1 MSAVDPLGMLMPQDV
16 ARPLRPCLFIDKD
29 GTLIENVP
37 YNVDPAL
44 LRFMPG
50 AGAALARLQ
59 RAGLAL
65 VIVTNQSG
73 IARGLFTR
81 EQFDALQH
89 ALLQRLQQEFGVTI
103 DGVEM
108 CPHGPDDDGH
118 PTCLCRKPAPG
129 MLIRAAHTHGLNLAR
144 SWIVGD
150 TLDDVEAGHRAGSGG
165 FLFHSGGE
173 TVWRRS
179 PLREP
184 DAGFDDWAA
193 LADHVERLIAVNA
206 EDAATPGHATG
217 WPHEAAVAAAGDARC
232 RATGTAP
239 SSASRL
245 AS

>member
-1 MSAVDPLGMLMPQDV
+1 MTVDPLGMLLPQDV

-29 GTLIENVP
+29 GTLVENVP

-89 ALLQRLQQEFGVTI
+89 ALLQRLQQEFGVAI

-129 MLIRAAHTHGLNLAR
+129 MLIRAAHTHGLDLAR

-150 TLDDVEAGHRAGSGG
+150 TLDDVEAGHRAGRGG
-165 FLFHSGGE
+165 FLVHSGGE

-184 DAGFDDWAA
+184 DASFDDWAA
-193 LADHVERLIAVNA
+193 LADHVERLM
-206 EDAATPGHATG
+206 AAHARHAGQPAG
-217 WPHEAAVAAAGDARC
+217 WPHHAAQAAGDARC
-232 RATGTAP
+232 QATGTAP

>member
-1 MSAVDPLGMLMPQDV
+1 MTVDPLGMLLPQDV

-29 GTLIENVP
+29 GTLVENVP

-89 ALLQRLQQEFGVTI
+89 ALLQRLQQEFGVAI

-129 MLIRAAHTHGLNLAR
+129 MLIRAAHTHGLDLAR

-150 TLDDVEAGHRAGSGG
+150 TLDDVEATA
-165 FLFHSGGE
+165 
-173 TVWRRS
+173 
-179 PLREP
+179 P
-184 DAGFDDWAA
+184 
-193 LADHVERLIAVNA
+193 
-206 EDAATPGHATG
+206 
-217 WPHEAAVAAAGDARC
+217 AAVASCSTAVARRC
-232 RATGTAP
+232 GGARRCASPTPASTTGPPSPTM
-239 SSASRL
+239 SSA
-245 AS
+245 

>member
-1 MSAVDPLGMLMPQDV
+1 MTVDPLGMLLPQDV

-29 GTLIENVP
+29 GTLVENVP

-81 EQFDALQH
+81 EQFDAPQH
-89 ALLQRLQQEFGVTI
+89 ALLQRLQQEFGVAI

-129 MLIRAAHTHGLNLAR
+129 MLIRAAHTHGLDLAR

-184 DAGFDDWAA
+184 DASFDDWAA
-193 LADHVERLIAVNA
+193 LADHVERLM
-206 EDAATPGHATG
+206 AAHARHAGQPAG
-217 WPHEAAVAAAGDARC
+217 WPHHAAQAAGDARC
-232 RATGTAP
+232 QATGTAP